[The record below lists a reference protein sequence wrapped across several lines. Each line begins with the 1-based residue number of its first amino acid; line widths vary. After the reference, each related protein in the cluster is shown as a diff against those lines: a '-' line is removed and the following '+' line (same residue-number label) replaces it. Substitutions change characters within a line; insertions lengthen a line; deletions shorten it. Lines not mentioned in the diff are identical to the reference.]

1 MCVCVCVCWIDW
13 LRVWERA
20 RRSRLDLAARND
32 DQDPSHRAA
41 RDAGECCDASCVG
54 FGDGT

>member
-1 MCVCVCVCWIDW
+1 MCVCVCWIDW

-20 RRSRLDLAARND
+20 RRIRLDLAARND